1 MKKIA
6 SEMLEYCQKMASRN
20 AEHMR
25 DVLSQEGNTNIN
37 NEISADSASVQ
48 TEPIANSLAPE
59 ILPSVNERL
68 PDPVTSILAQKSLSL
83 PQVMMN
89 LMKKNLIG
97 THMSNIKWLEMQL
110 LSKPVIGTQ
119 VTD

>member
-48 TEPIANSLAPE
+48 T
-59 ILPSVNERL
+59 
-68 PDPVTSILAQKSLSL
+68 
-83 PQVMMN
+83 
-89 LMKKNLIG
+89 
-97 THMSNIKWLEMQL
+97 
-110 LSKPVIGTQ
+110 
-119 VTD
+119 

>member
-68 PDPVTSILAQKSLSL
+68 PDPVTSILAQNGFVSPAGYDESDEKESDRDAYV
-83 PQVMMN
+83 Q
-89 LMKKNLIG
+89 
-97 THMSNIKWLEMQL
+97 Q
-110 LSKPVIGTQ
+110 
-119 VTD
+119 